1 MGQSLATLDDDEL
14 GPVGSDADDD
24 DAEGGR
30 GRGGSLSADMV
41 ARANF
46 GGFVR
51 ADDAEVSSPALPRA
65 HPLPASEPCA
75 KRHPRLRVV
84 LTRARTTTGG
94 R

>member
-51 ADDAEVSSPALPRA
+51 ADDAEVSSPGPPTCSSA
-65 HPLPASEPCA
+65 PC
-75 KRHPRLRVV
+75 LGT
-84 LTRARTTTGG
+84 LC
-94 R
+94 